1 MAALLDS
8 ITSIY
13 FLDPRRQRL
22 SVINLFDVAKNFN
35 RGGNQWLMDRYMSGQ
50 QRKQP
55 AAPAAQHQVP
65 DIQHSAPRTPPPTY
79 AATEAMR
86 ESALTVG
93 ASPQKEAMLD

>member
-1 MAALLDS
+1 
-8 ITSIY
+8 
-13 FLDPRRQRL
+13 
-22 SVINLFDVAKNFN
+22 
-35 RGGNQWLMDRYMSGQ
+35 MSGQ

>member
-1 MAALLDS
+1 
-8 ITSIY
+8 
-13 FLDPRRQRL
+13 
-22 SVINLFDVAKNFN
+22 
-35 RGGNQWLMDRYMSGQ
+35 MSGQ

-55 AAPAAQHQVP
+55 AAPAVAQQQVP